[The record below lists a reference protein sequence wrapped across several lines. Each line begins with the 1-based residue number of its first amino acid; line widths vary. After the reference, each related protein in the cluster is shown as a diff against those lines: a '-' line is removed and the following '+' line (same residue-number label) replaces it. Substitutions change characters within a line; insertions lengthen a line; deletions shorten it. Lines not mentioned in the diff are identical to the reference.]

1 MKLRGSL
8 QAGFVAM
15 ALGALVVALA
25 AIGVMLHQ
33 QQRTRADVL
42 ALSQRSMH
50 ALATQRVVAR
60 GEAISVQL
68 ADALVNPLYYFDLD
82 AMGSVVRNVLQQ
94 PDVAYVL
101 VFDTAGNV
109 VHDGSS
115 DIDTYGRCRDDAFAV
130 EAIACL
136 LSIRD
141 GVVPP
146 TINRET
152 PDPECDLDYVPHE
165 ARDTA

>member
-1 MKLRGSL
+1 MRLRGGGL
-8 QAGFVAM
+8 QASFVAM
-15 ALGALVVALA
+15 ALGALLVALA
-25 AIGVMLHQ
+25 AIGLMLHH
-33 QQRTRADVL
+33 QQRTRAEVL
-42 ALSQRSMH
+42 ALSQQSMH
-50 ALATQRVVAR
+50 ALAEQRVLER

-115 DIDTYGRCRDDAFAV
+115 DIDTYGRRMDDAFAA
-130 EAIACL
+130 EAIAARGRHMQHDGRL
-136 LSIRD
+136 LDVAMPIRMGEQRIG
-141 GVVPP
+141 GVR
-146 TINRET
+146 IG
-152 PDPECDLDYVPHE
+152 
-165 ARDTA
+165 